1 MENKFK
7 LAILLA
13 LFSIILISCDSNRVF
28 QEYKKIDK
36 YVWDSKDIVEFEF
49 EIEDTLSVHNM
60 YIFIRHSGNY
70 PFNNLWLFVTSTAPN
85 GTTAVDTVQMIFADK
100 TGKWLGDGSG
110 DLWDNKY
117 LWKQFVKFPMQGKYK
132 VQYQHGMRLDH
143 LPGILD
149 AGFRIETTEFN

>member
-1 MENKFK
+1 MNNKIKGAF
-7 LAILLA
+7 LL
-13 LFSIILISCDSNRVF
+13 IILGFVMISCDPNRVF
-28 QEYKKIDK
+28 QEYKKIDN
-36 YVWDSKDIVEFEF
+36 YVWDSNKSVEFEF
-49 EIEDTLSVHNM
+49 DIEDTSSVHNM

-85 GTTAVDTVQMIFADK
+85 GITAVDTVQMIFADK

-117 LWKQFVKFPMQGKYK
+117 LWKQFVRFPMQGTYK
-132 VQYQHGMRLDH
+132 VEYKHGMRLDH

-149 AGFRIETTEFN
+149 AGFRIEKTEFN